1 MMCFNQSILQLFPT
15 YKNIQE
21 KIQAGLLIKSSI
33 ILLVFQKKI
42 ILNIKRI
49 LKEAV
54 ILNYQK
60 NYTIKEIIN

>member
-1 MMCFNQSILQLFPT
+1 MMRFNQSILQLCPT

-54 ILNYQK
+54 ILIYQK
-60 NYTIKEIIN
+60 NYTIKEILN